1 MTFGR
6 VTNSGQGPPGDG
18 GMSTPGRAQQGEQRG
33 ASKET
38 PTPAVAPTP
47 TPSSSLYNYFKR
59 PWEEEPV
66 SLAEPDCH
74 ATKRI
79 KREIPDI

>member
-1 MTFGR
+1 MRFGR

-38 PTPAVAPTP
+38 STPAVAPSP
-47 TPSSSLYNYFKR
+47 TPSSWENYLKR
-59 PWEEEPV
+59 PREEEPV
-66 SLAEPDCH
+66 SSAEPDCH

-79 KREIPDI
+79 KRETPDI